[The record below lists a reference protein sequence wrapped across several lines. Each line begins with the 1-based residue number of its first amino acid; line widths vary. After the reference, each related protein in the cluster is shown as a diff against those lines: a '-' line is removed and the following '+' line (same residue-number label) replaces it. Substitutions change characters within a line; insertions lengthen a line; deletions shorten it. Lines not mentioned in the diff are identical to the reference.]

1 MISTRSSV
9 LLLAT
14 SSALAFQGH
23 VDATPCDADN
33 YSKIATAVQTLRA
46 NCASW
51 AAYLANG
58 GVWNC
63 DSKCHDAV
71 VSLVDTLP
79 DCTYGGPYGQNYK
92 EVVENMVKSCGGQE
106 TSTSESTTAPSSTT
120 AAPSVTT
127 ETPSATTA
135 APSSSNDSNNSTE
148 TATTDA
154 PTATTESEIPTTGND
169 DDTKTNTSSTS
180 ASVDA
185 GDAGTPASD
194 VSTTSGASAQTV
206 TSLTAM
212 LFVVAV
218 TLLQ

>member
-1 MISTRSSV
+1 MAPTRSSV

-14 SSALAFQGH
+14 ASALASQGH
-23 VDATPCDADN
+23 ADAAPCDADK
-33 YSKIATAVQTLRA
+33 YSKVATAVQTLHA

-58 GVWNC
+58 GVWTC

-71 VSLVDTLP
+71 VNLVDTLP
-79 DCTYGGPYGQNYK
+79 DCTFGGPYGQNYK
-92 EVVENMVKSCGGQE
+92 EVVQNMLKSCDGKE
-106 TSTSESTTAPSSTT
+106 VTTSESTTAPSSTT

-135 APSSSNDSNNSTE
+135 APTSTNDSNNSTE

-154 PTATTESEIPTTGND
+154 PTATTKSESPTTGND
-169 DDTKTNTSSTS
+169 VKTNTSIS
-180 ASVDA
+180 ASASTGGAD
-185 GDAGTPASD
+185 TPASD
-194 VSTTSGASAQTV
+194 VSTTSGANTQTV
-206 TSLTAM
+206 TSVTAM
-212 LFVVAV
+212 LLVVAV